1 MRFESSRSRGIVA
14 PRATQVILAVGQRAF
29 VHHPG
34 DGPYPVAM
42 TDEQGEPA
50 AAALRDGDEVEILA
64 WRPRGSTGTRYR
76 VRRHT
81 DGAHG
86 WLAANEL
93 RRTAVR
99 PAPAAPSEPSTSMAR
114 YHDIGRPFGSRA

>member
-1 MRFESSRSRGIVA
+1 MTFESSRQRGVVA
-14 PRATQVILAVGQRAF
+14 PRARQVVLAVGQRAF

-34 DGPYPVAM
+34 NSPYPVAM
-42 TDEQGEPA
+42 TDDQGLPA

-76 VRRHT
+76 VRRHA

-86 WLAANEL
+86 WLAAAEL

-99 PAPAAPSEPSTSMAR
+99 PAPATAEASSQPSPR
-114 YHDIGRPFGSRA
+114 YYDTGRPFGSRA

>member
-1 MRFESSRSRGIVA
+1 MRFESSRQRGMVA
-14 PRATQVILAVGQRAF
+14 PRTTQVVLAVGQRAL

-42 TDEQGEPA
+42 TDDQGLPA

-76 VRRHT
+76 VRRHA

-86 WLAANEL
+86 WLAATEL

-99 PAPAAPSEPSTSMAR
+99 PAPSPSETPSQPTAR
-114 YHDIGRPFGSRA
+114 YYDGGRPFGSRA

>member
-1 MRFESSRSRGIVA
+1 MRFESSRQRGVVA
-14 PRATQVILAVGQRAF
+14 PRATQVVLAVGQRAF

-34 DGPYPVAM
+34 DSPYPVAM
-42 TDEQGEPA
+42 TDDQGVPAPA
-50 AAALRDGDEVEILA
+50 AMRDGDEVEILA

-76 VRRHT
+76 VRRHA

-86 WLAANEL
+86 WLAATEL

-99 PAPAAPSEPSTSMAR
+99 PAPATAEASSQPSPRHYDT
-114 YHDIGRPFGSRA
+114 HRPFGSRA

>member
-1 MRFESSRSRGIVA
+1 MRFESSRPRGIVS
-14 PRATQVILAVGQRAF
+14 PRATPMILAVGQRAF

-34 DGPYPVAM
+34 DSPYPVAM
-42 TDEQGEPA
+42 TDDQGVPA
-50 AAALRDGDEVEILA
+50 AAAMRDGDEVEILA

-86 WLAANEL
+86 WLAATEL

-99 PAPAAPSEPSTSMAR
+99 PAPSPSEASSQPNPRQYDT
-114 YHDIGRPFGSRA
+114 GRPFGSRA

>member
-1 MRFESSRSRGIVA
+1 MRFDSSRPRGVVP
-14 PRATQVILAVGQRAF
+14 PRATQMVLAVGQRAF

-34 DGPYPVAM
+34 DSPYPVAM
-42 TDEQGEPA
+42 TDDHGQPGA
-50 AAALRDGDEVEILA
+50 AAVCDGDEVEILA

-81 DGAHG
+81 DGVHG
-86 WLAANEL
+86 WLAATEL

-99 PAPAAPSEPSTSMAR
+99 PAPSVSSEPSPSLSR
-114 YHDIGRPFGSRA
+114 YHDNGRPFGSRA

>member
-1 MRFESSRSRGIVA
+1 MRFESSRQRGVVA
-14 PRATQVILAVGQRAF
+14 PRTTQVVLAVGQRAF
-29 VHHPG
+29 VHHSG
-34 DGPYPVAM
+34 DSPYPVAM
-42 TDEQGEPA
+42 TDDQGLPA

-86 WLAANEL
+86 WLAATEL

-99 PAPAAPSEPSTSMAR
+99 PASSTTEASPQPSPR
-114 YHDIGRPFGSRA
+114 YYDTGRPFGSRA

>member
-1 MRFESSRSRGIVA
+1 MRFESSRSPGVVA
-14 PRATQVILAVGQRAF
+14 PRPKQVVLAVGQRAF

-42 TDEQGEPA
+42 TDEHGLPA
-50 AAALRDGDEVEILA
+50 PAALRDGDEVEILA

-86 WLAANEL
+86 WLAATEL

-99 PAPAAPSEPSTSMAR
+99 PAPSTAEASSQTSSR
-114 YHDIGRPFGSRA
+114 YYDTGRPFGSRA

>member
-1 MRFESSRSRGIVA
+1 MRFESSRSRVA
-14 PRATQVILAVGQRAF
+14 VRATQVVLAVGQRAF
-29 VHHPG
+29 VNHPS
-34 DGPYPVAM
+34 DSPYPIAM
-42 TDEQGEPA
+42 TDDQGLPA
-50 AAALRDGDEVEILA
+50 PASMLDGDEVEILA

-86 WLAANEL
+86 WLAAGEL

-99 PAPAAPSEPSTSMAR
+99 PAPAEPTEAAQSAAR
-114 YHDIGRPFGSRA
+114 YHDMGRPFGSRA

>member
-1 MRFESSRSRGIVA
+1 MRFDSSRPRGVVR
-14 PRATQVILAVGQRAF
+14 PRATQMVLAVGQRAF

-34 DGPYPVAM
+34 DTPYPVAM
-42 TDEQGEPA
+42 TDDHGLPGA
-50 AAALRDGDEVEILA
+50 AAVCDGDEVEILA

-86 WLAANEL
+86 WLAATEL

-99 PAPAAPSEPSTSMAR
+99 PAPSVPDEPSPSL
-114 YHDIGRPFGSRA
+114 S

>member
-1 MRFESSRSRGIVA
+1 MRFESSRPRGIVA
-14 PRATQVILAVGQRAF
+14 PRATPMILAVGQRAF

-34 DGPYPVAM
+34 DSPYPVAM
-42 TDEQGEPA
+42 TDDQGVPA

-76 VRRHT
+76 VRRHA

-86 WLAANEL
+86 WLAATEL

-99 PAPAAPSEPSTSMAR
+99 PAPLAPSEPAPLTTR
-114 YHDIGRPFGSRA
+114 NYDLGRPFGSRA

>member
-1 MRFESSRSRGIVA
+1 MTFESSRQRGVVSR
-14 PRATQVILAVGQRAF
+14 RATQVVLAVGQRAF
-29 VHHPG
+29 VHHPS

-42 TDEQGEPA
+42 TDDQGLPA
-50 AAALRDGDEVEILA
+50 AGALRDGDEVEILA

-76 VRRHT
+76 VRHA

-99 PAPAAPSEPSTSMAR
+99 PAPATSEASSQPSSRSYDTR
-114 YHDIGRPFGSRA
+114 RPFGSRA